1 MRGYQSFGHMGSVE
15 TLAGMGTLLCETTPL
30 GSRSARVV
38 SGYLP
43 EHLSSSEALEP
54 RLGSTTISRSAISEQ
69 GLETI
74 QVHSCLTSW
83 LWFTKNCL
91 GKEGRGQ
98 SVSVG
103 ALLWV
108 ETDRTPL

>member
-1 MRGYQSFGHMGSVE
+1 MRGCQSFGHMGSVE

-43 EHLSSSEALEP
+43 ERLSSSEALEP
-54 RLGSTTISRSAISEQ
+54 CLDSTTLSRSAISEQ

-74 QVHSCLTSW
+74 QVPSCLTSW

-98 SVSVG
+98 GVSAG
-103 ALLWV
+103 ALPWV